1 MNSLFSGG
9 KKNMSNMKPQEKKLV
24 DASEKILDLEKIK
37 KQIKVIQLL
46 NDEQASSII
55 SNLSAKMKMIAEIS
69 ILDQLGGLNLNSFY
83 KEIKLNRLED
93 LKWKD
98 NKIYNVYCKTFCDF
112 GLIPSLNYSKEQLE
126 NNEPYKYNGLRQIS
140 EICIANKIFKFIQYV
155 NVTEAKK
162 VKDTNVTIEE
172 DVKDKDGNI
181 IQTCFTK
188 PSNDKPVQILV
199 RASLINSEKTKY
211 KNKWNPSGIPSGSAC
226 PLSFEKLLDF
236 SNFLLAG
243 ESSRVTSN
251 EEKDKTLSPSA
262 KKIDELKTSLVT
274 DVTLT
279 DVNYQL
285 PEYSGERQLQEKTKE
300 HELTNL
306 LILVDNII
314 SKLINASEFKS
325 LLKVYLTIA
334 TNKNFVKFIKDNYK
348 VKVGA
353 FVETF
358 GNQDKA
364 VEIDD
369 LDLDNQIQIDTRLDI
384 KPPVPT
390 VKTKKQIV
398 NKK

>member
-1 MNSLFSGG
+1 ME
-9 KKNMSNMKPQEKKLV
+9 PQEKKLV
-24 DASEKILDLEKIK
+24 DASAKVLDTEKINE
-37 KQIKVIQLL
+37 QITIIQLL

-55 SNLSAKMKMIAEIS
+55 SNLSAKMKMIAEIG
-69 ILDQLGGLNLNSFY
+69 ILDQLGGLNLSSFY

-140 EICIANKIFKFIQYV
+140 EICIANKIYKFIQYV

-172 DVKDKDGNI
+172 DVKDKNGNI
-181 IQTCFTK
+181 VQTCFTK

-199 RASLINSEKTKY
+199 RASLINNEKTKY
-211 KNKWNPSGIPSGSAC
+211 KSKWNPSGIPSGSAC

-243 ESSRVTSN
+243 ESSRVTSS

-262 KKIDELKTSLVT
+262 KKIDEIDKSITK
-274 DVTLT
+274 DVTFT
-279 DVNYQL
+279 NVNFQL
-285 PEYSGERQLQEKTKE
+285 PKDSNERQLQEKTKE
-300 HELTNL
+300 HEITNL
-306 LILVDNII
+306 LVLVDNII
-314 SKLINASEFKS
+314 SKLIGASEFKS
-325 LLKVYLTIA
+325 LLKIYLTIA
-334 TNKNFVKFIKDNYK
+334 TNKNFVKFIEDTYEASVGSF
-348 VKVGA
+348 VK
-353 FVETF
+353 TF
-358 GNQDKA
+358 GNQDKV
-364 VEIDD
+364 VEIGD
-369 LDLDNQIQIDTRLDI
+369 LDLDNQVQIDTRLKL
-384 KPPVPT
+384 KPLTST